1 MKRRILAGI
10 LAAAAVGAG
19 SACVTAPA
27 FGHGE
32 TTPTIV
38 TKIDGVSQRVPGLD
52 VSIVRDQAARLQVTN
67 RTGREYRVLA
77 KGGDAFIRIGPQGVL
92 ANVHSI
98 TWYRS
103 GNPDGV
109 GDPPKGV
116 KVGGPPR
123 WEKISDKPS
132 WTWFDHRM
140 HPGTVRVGQQSID
153 AQSRARLD
161 DWKIPGR
168 LGSERLDVTGHVE
181 FRPLRGNVTTDL
193 TGSPRPAPGVQVQ
206 LLHGRLPGL
215 YLANTGERP
224 VTVIG
229 REGEPFA
236 RIARDGVQ
244 VNQRSITAAED
255 AVAKGR
261 RKGVATGQPG
271 PPVWRRVSDQGNYA
285 WLDVRA
291 RYPRSAPPDSVT
303 DGTSKRL
310 LDRWQV
316 PIEVGQKRIAVR
328 GITTWVPLPEIAS
341 KAPKD
346 VDSGQAME
354 LGLGGLGLLVA
365 MGGALVLRRRAAPR

>member
-1 MKRRILAGI
+1 
-10 LAAAAVGAG
+10 
-19 SACVTAPA
+19 
-27 FGHGE
+27 
-32 TTPTIV
+32 
-38 TKIDGVSQRVPGLD
+38 
-52 VSIVRDQAARLQVTN
+52 VTN

-77 KGGDAFIRIGPQGVL
+77 KGGDPFIRIGPDGVL
-92 ANVHSI
+92 ANVNSV

-109 GDPPKGV
+109 AKPPKGV
-116 KVGGPPR
+116 DVGGPAR
-123 WEKISDKPS
+123 WEKISDKPA

-140 HPGTVRVGQQSID
+140 HPGTVRVGQQSVD

-168 LGSERLDVTGHVE
+168 LGSETLDVTGHVE
-181 FRPLRGNVTTDL
+181 YRPLRGNVVTDL
-193 TGSPRPAPGVQVQ
+193 AGSSELAPGVQVQ
-206 LLHGRLPGL
+206 LLPGRLPGL
-215 YLANTGERP
+215 YLINTGQEP

-236 RIARDGVQ
+236 RIARDGVE

-261 RKGVATGQPG
+261 RKEVATGEPG
-271 PPVWRRVSDQGNYA
+271 PPVWRRVSDASHHA

-291 RYPRSAPPDSVT
+291 RYPRSAPPDSIT
-303 DGTSKRL
+303 DGTSRKL

-316 PIEVGQKRIAVR
+316 PIEAGDRRIALR
-328 GITTWVPLPEIAS
+328 GTTTWVPLPQIAA

-354 LGLGGLGLLVA
+354 LGLGALGLLAAV
-365 MGGALVLRRRAAPR
+365 GGAIVLRRRAALR